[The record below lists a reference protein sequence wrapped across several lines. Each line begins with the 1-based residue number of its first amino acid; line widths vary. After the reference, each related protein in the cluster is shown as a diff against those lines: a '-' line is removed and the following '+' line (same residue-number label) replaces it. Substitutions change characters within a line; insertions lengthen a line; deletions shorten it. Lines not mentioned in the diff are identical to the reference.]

1 VPVAGGLVDRVE
13 PDGRP
18 LTGGATVTEPVA
30 VTAVTFDFGNTLVPI
45 RDDELSAVVDRTA
58 RDVAEQCGPFAP
70 GAFQAAWHDERD
82 RQFAEEVPAMREVD
96 LEQRMCR
103 VLALLRGLSPPRAG
117 ERWDDDAAAVLST
130 ADERAAAIDA
140 YSRAFVELVPAPP
153 DVGPMLERLA
163 GRFRLGILSNWP
175 LATIIDRYAEA
186 AGWDRH
192 LDAIV
197 VSQRVGTIKPD
208 PAIFAAA
215 AAALQTSGAEILH
228 VGDDW
233 LADVVGAKRAGW
245 RAAYLRNAQA
255 GSPLPSSSPE
265 ADRTAVPDLVL
276 DRLAELEDRLVE
288 LEGRLGHV
296 PLA

>member
-1 VPVAGGLVDRVE
+1 V
-13 PDGRP
+13 
-18 LTGGATVTEPVA
+18 TGPTA
-30 VTAVTFDFGNTLVPI
+30 VTAVTLDFGNTLVPI
-45 RDDELSAVVDRTA
+45 REEELRAVVDRTA
-58 RDVAEQCGPFAP
+58 RAVERLCGPFQP
-70 GAFQAAWHDERD
+70 GAFQTAWHDERD
-82 RQFAEEVPAMREVD
+82 RQFSEEVPAMREVD
-96 LEQRMCR
+96 LVQRMGR
-103 VLALLRGLSPPRAG
+103 VLALLRGLAPPTAG
-117 ERWDDDAAAVLST
+117 ERWDDDAAALLST

-153 DVGPMLERLA
+153 DVGPLLGRLA

-175 LATIIDRYAEA
+175 LAAIIDRYAES

-215 AAALQTSGAEILH
+215 EAALGASSAEMLH

-255 GSPLPSSSPE
+255 GSPLPSSDPE
-265 ADRTAVPDLVL
+265 ADGPVVPDVVL
-276 DRLAELEDRLVE
+276 DRITELETRLQE
-288 LEGRLGHV
+288 LDGRLGRV

>member
-1 VPVAGGLVDRVE
+1 V
-13 PDGRP
+13 
-18 LTGGATVTEPVA
+18 TGPIA
-30 VTAVTFDFGNTLVPI
+30 VTAITLDFGNTLVPI
-45 RDDELSAVVDRTA
+45 RDEELRAVVDRTA
-58 RDVAEQCGPFAP
+58 REVAELCGPFAP
-70 GAFQAAWHDERD
+70 GAFEEAWHDERD

-96 LEQRMCR
+96 LGQRMGR
-103 VLALLRGLSPPRAG
+103 VLAALRGFAPRAD
-117 ERWDDDAAAVLST
+117 EPWDDDAAAVLST

-153 DVGPMLERLA
+153 DVGPILERLA

-192 LDAIV
+192 LEAIV

-215 AAALQTSGAEILH
+215 ATALRTSAAEMLH

-255 GSPLPSSSPE
+255 GSPLPSSRPD
-265 ADRTAVPDLVL
+265 ADGTVVPDLVL
-276 DRLAELEDRLVE
+276 DHLSELETRLVP
-288 LEGRLGHV
+288 LEAGLGHV

>member
-1 VPVAGGLVDRVE
+1 M
-13 PDGRP
+13 
-18 LTGGATVTEPVA
+18 
-30 VTAVTFDFGNTLVPI
+30 TAVTLDFGNTLVPI
-45 RDDELSAVVDRTA
+45 RDEELRAVVDRTA
-58 RDVAEQCGPFAP
+58 RTVARLCGPFAP
-70 GAFQAAWHDERD
+70 AAFQAAWHDERD
-82 RQFAEEVPAMREVD
+82 RQFSEEVPLMREVD
-96 LEQRMCR
+96 LEQRMGR
-103 VLALLRGLSPPRAG
+103 VLALLRGLAPPTAG
-117 ERWDDDAAAVLST
+117 ERWDDAAAALLST

-153 DVGPMLERLA
+153 DVGPLLGRLA

-215 AAALQTSGAEILH
+215 AAALGASSSEMLH

-233 LADVVGAKRAGW
+233 LADVMGAKRAGW
-245 RAAYLRNAQA
+245 RAAYLRDAQG
-255 GSPLPSSSPE
+255 GSPLPSSDPE
-265 ADRTAVPDLVL
+265 ADGSVVPDLVL
-276 DRLAELEDRLVE
+276 DRLTDLETRLQELD
-288 LEGRLGHV
+288 GRLGRV

>member
-1 VPVAGGLVDRVE
+1 M
-13 PDGRP
+13 GRRRE
-18 LTGGATVTEPVA
+18 TQPVA

-45 RDDELSAVVDRTA
+45 RDSELRVVVDRTA
-58 RDVAEQCGPFAP
+58 RDVAELCGPFAP

-96 LEQRMCR
+96 LEQRMAR
-103 VLALLRGLSPPRAG
+103 VLALLRGLSPPRDG

-130 ADERAAAIDA
+130 AGERAAAIEA
-140 YSRAFVELVPAPP
+140 YSRAFVALVPAPP
-153 DVGPMLERLA
+153 DVGPLLGRLA

-175 LATIIDRYAEA
+175 LASIIDRYAEA
-186 AGWDRH
+186 VGWARH

-215 AAALQTSGAEILH
+215 ATALRASSSEVLH

-233 LADVVGAKRAGW
+233 LADIVGAKRAGW
-245 RAAYLRNAQA
+245 RAAYLRNAQP
-255 GSPLPSSSPE
+255 GSPLPSSNPE
-265 ADRTAVPDLVL
+265 ADGTVVPDLVL
-276 DRLAELEDRLVE
+276 DRLTELEAG
-288 LEGRLGHV
+288 LEKLNARLGRV